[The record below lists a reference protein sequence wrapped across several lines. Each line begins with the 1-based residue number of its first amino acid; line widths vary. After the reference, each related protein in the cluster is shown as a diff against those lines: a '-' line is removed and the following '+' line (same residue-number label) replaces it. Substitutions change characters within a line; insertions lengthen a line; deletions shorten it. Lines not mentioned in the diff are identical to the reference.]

1 MLVVVILAQL
11 VLLAYQVK
19 TGGDVRL
26 IRVWSVEAVTPLA
39 RVLEGIRS
47 STSDFFSNYV
57 VLSGAQA
64 ENRRMKEELGRLKM
78 DNQYLRSELSTA
90 QRAEA
95 LAVFQ
100 KSAPSKTVAARV
112 IGAST
117 GANAK
122 VVFVDRGFTSG
133 VLKGM
138 AVLTP
143 DGIVGKVIASY
154 PTAAQV
160 QLITDPSFAAGV
172 VSQTNRVHGTLKG
185 QGRGDCLVDYVQLE
199 QKVDQGEW
207 FFTSG
212 DDRVFP
218 KGLPVGQVSVAKQGT
233 TFREIYL
240 IPSGF
245 QHGLEEVLIVVEG
258 IHQQIPEDVS
268 SVNQLMK
275 LLPPPPAEPSGETGL
290 AAPDGGPQPLSTDA
304 DRLRQKYRAIGE
316 AQAHKYGEGMTAPNY
331 NQAAPATVGA
341 GLAGTAGAAPGAP
354 GAKPPNPVV
363 SPATGGTKGPAT
375 TPGTGNSGTGNSGTG
390 NSGTGNPGLANPP
403 AAASAKPAV
412 PAAKPPAPR

>member
-1 MLVVVILAQL
+1 MLVITILAQL

-112 IGAST
+112 IGSST

-258 IHQQIPEDVS
+258 IHQQIPDDVS
-268 SVNQLMK
+268 AVNQPMK
-275 LLPPPPAEPSGETGL
+275 LLPPPPADASTEPGL

-331 NQAAPATVGA
+331 NQAAPAPVAPGTSP
-341 GLAGTAGAAPGAP
+341 AGTAPGVTA
-354 GAKPPNPVV
+354 GGVKPPNPSA
-363 SPATGGTKGPAT
+363 SPAAGGTSGIKGPA
-375 TPGTGNSGTGNSGTG
+375 PGAGNA
-390 NSGTGNPGLANPP
+390 GLANPP
-403 AAASAKPAV
+403 AAA
-412 PAAKPPAPR
+412 AKPPAPAPIVKPPAPR